1 MRKFISILLV
11 MVFIF
16 SFLTGCQS
24 KKPEGVNQEFYDDM
38 IECLKK
44 LEKAKGDKDNNGS
57 DVVKKY
63 IDDKVWLN
71 TKEVEIV
78 EAVDELYFWVWM
90 YYNGTSK
97 NRMLVINEI
106 GKVSELMNLDINI
119 NKIIPKE

>member
-1 MRKFISILLV
+1 MRKIVSTLLI
-11 MVFIF
+11 MVFIS
-16 SFLTGCQS
+16 SFLIGCQS

-44 LEKAKGDKDNNGS
+44 LEKSKGDEENNGS

-63 IDDKVWLN
+63 IDDKVWLS

-97 NRMLVINEI
+97 NRMVVINEI